1 VLDTVRPRALSML
14 DHALSAAEKGF
25 PVFPVEPFGKVP
37 LISDWPNR
45 ATIDPKVI
53 RQLWTDALGEPQPY
67 NVGIAVSEHEVVL
80 DYDVKGGKRGLE
92 SYQQMLADGLPQ
104 DTLTVTTPTGG
115 LHVYLKASSPIG
127 NSAEKIA
134 PGVDVRSKGGYVL
147 APGSSLLVDGKAVE
161 YKVIN
166 DAPLADAPKWLWS
179 KPGTPNKANVPLSA
193 APDHDAIDY
202 AVKLATDYLINR
214 APQAIEGAGGDATT
228 YSVALRMKDFGVPED
243 LALDLLLEYWNDTKA
258 SPPWQPDDLEV
269 KVRNA
274 YRYAESPLGHLSAAF
289 EFEHVDIPLT
299 ADHLAHDID
308 PTDHFP
314 RFTPVTPISPDQIKQ
329 RTFIFKDILAKG
341 MVTMLGASSGVGK
354 TQLTIQ
360 LALSAATG
368 RLIAGLRPSRRK
380 PFVVFNWNNEDDLDE
395 LNRRIL
401 ATVKHFAIDD
411 SNLHNH
417 FHIASGVQK
426 KLIIAGKDKSGVV
439 RATKHAEAL
448 IQLLKDANAD
458 LLILDP
464 LVEFHSCDEN
474 SNVEMAAVVGVLRR
488 IAHEANVALLLLHH
502 DRKPDG
508 ASSQGFAGSQHAM
521 RGASAIQGVTRAILT
536 LYGMSEKDAAAFG
549 VSEDQRHMYV
559 RLDVAKNNLG
569 LAGGDPVWFRRVGVP
584 LRDRVG
590 PEGVDGGDVVG
601 VLEPVEISK
610 VQKAETKRPYE
621 DALLVAL
628 ANVEGAGMLWTPWP
642 VVEREVLRFDGRT
655 ERSWRRWLSEVAAGE
670 RGLEHVEL
678 QGLGA
683 EMVEKQRILIRKKG
697 SDFLD

>member
-134 PGVDVRSKGGYVL
+134 PGVDVRSRGGYVL
-147 APGSSLLVDGKAVE
+147 APGSSLLVDGKVVE

-179 KPGTPNKANVPLSA
+179 KPGTPNKEDVPLSA

-308 PTDHFP
+308 PDDPFP
-314 RFTPVTPISPDQIKQ
+314 AFTNFSPIDPRSLPRRVFVFDGVIAKK
-329 RTFIFKDILAKG
+329 TLAA
-341 MVTMLGASSGVGK
+341 LNAPSGVGK
-354 TQLTIQ
+354 TQFTVQ

-368 RLIAGLRPSRRK
+368 RNIAGLKPATRRPQT
-380 PFVVFNWNNEDDLDE
+380 VAYWNNEDEADE
-395 LNRRIL
+395 LRRRML
-401 ATVKHFAIDD
+401 ATAIHFGIDQAKLTD
-411 SNLHNH
+411 
-417 FHIASGVQK
+417 HIRFASGVSR

-439 RATKHAEAL
+439 RATKHADKL
-448 IQLLKDANAD
+448 ITLLRDMRAD
-458 LLILDP
+458 MLVLDP

-474 SNVEMAAVVGVLRR
+474 SNVEMAAVAGVLRQ
-488 IAHEANVALLLLHH
+488 IAVEADVAVLMLHH
-502 DRKPDG
+502 DRKPDS

-521 RGASAIQGVTRAILT
+521 RGASSLQGVTRAILT
-536 LYGMSEKDAAAFG
+536 LYGMAEKDAAAWG
-549 VSEDQRHMYV
+549 VSEDQRHLYL
-559 RLDVAKNNLG
+559 RLDQAKNNLG
-569 LAGGDPVWFRRVGVP
+569 LVGGEPIWFRRTSVA
-584 LRDRVG
+584 LQD
-590 PEGVDGGDVVG
+590 EIGGDVVG
-601 VLEPVEISK
+601 VLDPIEMSK
-610 VQKAETKRPYE
+610 LQKAEKTKSHE
-621 DALLVAL
+621 LQIDAVVKAM
-628 ANVEGAGMLWTPWP
+628 EGAGLLWVGWP
-642 VVEREVLRFDGRT
+642 SVEAHLLASGYRSEA
-655 ERSWRRWLSEVAAGE
+655 SWRRWLNEIATGE
-670 RGLEHVEL
+670 RALEMFEMKGVDN
-678 QGLGA
+678 A
-683 EMVEKQRILIRKKG
+683 ESLVKREIYIRKKG
-697 SDFLD
+697 ADFLD

>member
-1 VLDTVRPRALSML
+1 ML

-45 ATIDPKVI
+45 ATIDPKMI

-134 PGVDVRSKGGYVL
+134 PGVDVRSRGGYVL
-147 APGSSLLVDGKAVE
+147 APGSSLLVDGKVVE
-161 YKVIN
+161 YNVIN

-179 KPGTPNKANVPLSA
+179 KPGTPNKADVPLSA
-193 APDHDAIDY
+193 TPDHDAIDY

-243 LALDLLLEYWNDTKA
+243 LALELLLEYWNDTKA

-274 YRYAESPLGHLSAAF
+274 YAYAKAPSGHLSAAF

-308 PTDHFP
+308 PSDPFP
-314 RFTPVTPISPDQIKQ
+314 AFTNFSPIDPRSLPRRVFVFDGVIAKK
-329 RTFIFKDILAKG
+329 TLAA
-341 MVTMLGASSGVGK
+341 LNAPSGVGK
-354 TQLTIQ
+354 TQFTVQ

-368 RLIAGLRPSRRK
+368 RNIAGLKPATRRPQT
-380 PFVVFNWNNEDDLDE
+380 VAYWNNEDEADE
-395 LNRRIL
+395 LRRRML
-401 ATVKHFAIDD
+401 ATAIHFGIDQAKLTD
-411 SNLHNH
+411 
-417 FHIASGVQK
+417 HIRFASGVSR

-439 RATKHAEAL
+439 RATKHADKL
-448 IQLLKDANAD
+448 ITLLRDMRAD
-458 LLILDP
+458 MLVLDP

-474 SNVEMAAVVGVLRR
+474 SNVEMAAVAGVLRQ
-488 IAHEANVALLLLHH
+488 IAVEADVAVLMLHH
-502 DRKPDG
+502 DRKPDS

-521 RGASAIQGVTRAILT
+521 RGASSLQGVTRAILT
-536 LYGMSEKDAAAFG
+536 LYGMAEKDAAAWG
-549 VSEDQRHMYV
+549 VSEDQRHLYL
-559 RLDVAKNNLG
+559 RLDQAKNNLG
-569 LAGGDPVWFRRVGVP
+569 LVGGEPIWFRRTSVA
-584 LRDRVG
+584 LQD
-590 PEGVDGGDVVG
+590 EIGGDVVG
-601 VLEPVEISK
+601 VLDPIEMSK
-610 VQKAETKRPYE
+610 LQKAEKTKSHE
-621 DALLVAL
+621 LQIDAVVKAMEGEGLLWVGWPSVEAHLL
-628 ANVEGAGMLWTPWP
+628 ASGYRSEA
-642 VVEREVLRFDGRT
+642 
-655 ERSWRRWLSEVAAGE
+655 SWRRWLNEIATGE
-670 RGLEHVEL
+670 RALELFEMKGVDSAEGLVKRE
-678 QGLGA
+678 
-683 EMVEKQRILIRKKG
+683 IYIRKKG
-697 SDFLD
+697 ADFLD

>member
-1 VLDTVRPRALSML
+1 MLDTVRPRALSML
-14 DHALSAAEKGF
+14 DHALSAAAKGF

-147 APGSSLLVDGKAVE
+147 APGSSLLVDGKVVE

-179 KPGTPNKANVPLSA
+179 KPGAPNKEDVPLSA

-202 AVKLATDYLINR
+202 AVKLATDYLLR
-214 APQAIEGAGGDATT
+214 KAPTAIEGAGGDATT

-308 PTDHFP
+308 PDDPFP
-314 RFTPVTPISPDQIKQ
+314 AFTNFSPIDPRSLPRRVFVFDGVIAKK
-329 RTFIFKDILAKG
+329 TLAA
-341 MVTMLGASSGVGK
+341 LNAPSGVGK
-354 TQLTIQ
+354 TQFTVQ
-360 LALSAATG
+360 LALSAAIG
-368 RLIAGLRPSRRK
+368 RNIAGLKPATRRPQT
-380 PFVVFNWNNEDDLDE
+380 VAYWNNEDEADE
-395 LNRRIL
+395 LRRRML
-401 ATVKHFAIDD
+401 ATAIHFGIDQAKLTD
-411 SNLHNH
+411 
-417 FHIASGVQK
+417 HIRFASGVSR

-439 RATKHAEAL
+439 RATKHADKL
-448 IQLLKDANAD
+448 ITLLRDMRAD
-458 LLILDP
+458 MLVLDP

-474 SNVEMAAVVGVLRR
+474 SNVEMAAVAGVLRQ
-488 IAHEANVALLLLHH
+488 IAVEADVAVLMLHH
-502 DRKPDG
+502 DRKPDS

-521 RGASAIQGVTRAILT
+521 RGASSLQGVTRAILT
-536 LYGMSEKDAAAFG
+536 LYGMAEKDAAAWG
-549 VSEDQRHMYV
+549 VSEDQRHLYL
-559 RLDVAKNNLG
+559 RLDQAKNNLG
-569 LAGGDPVWFRRVGVP
+569 LVGGEPIWFRRTSVA
-584 LRDRVG
+584 LQD
-590 PEGVDGGDVVG
+590 EIGGDVVG
-601 VLEPVEISK
+601 VLDPIEMSK

-642 VVEREVLRFDGRT
+642 VVEREVLQFDGRT
-655 ERSWRRWLSEVAAGE
+655 ERSWRRWLGEVAAGE
-670 RGLEHVEL
+670 RSLEHVEL
-678 QGLGA
+678 RGLST